1 MPEPKETV
9 RPQQPQRHVQESLF
23 TDSGESAEAAR
34 EEEERKRQQEKEA
47 ILAEKKAEKEAQ
59 KAAEEAKI
67 AAAEAEKKQ
76 KAVCEELIQEAIKLK
91 DDEKFGEALKKL
103 KKASAMNI
111 QEKEEAIRAIEKEVK
126 ELKEKNSLTGKLS
139 RFFGSILD
147 ED

>member
-1 MPEPKETV
+1 MAIDMKY
-9 RPQQPQRHVQESLF
+9 F
-23 TDSGESAEAAR
+23 
-34 EEEERKRQQEKEA
+34 EEM
-47 ILAEKKAEKEAQ
+47 
-59 KAAEEAKI
+59 EAKI

-111 QEKEEAIRAIEKEVK
+111 QEKEEAIRDIEKEVK
-126 ELKEKNSLTGKLS
+126 ELKEKNSLTGKLTS
-139 RFFGSILD
+139 FFSKILD